1 MSVLYMPQYK
11 EVIPFLRRYGVKEY
25 PLSLLLRAAA
35 ADVAAQERQ
44 PGLLPFVLEQIRAW
58 VKECCNSTCGTTTGS
73 GFPNLSD
80 CEPWLPGVVGADVS
94 QLDDGRAHGRNGHRG
109 TNEEENTVPKT
120 QSREDIVAAVGEVS
134 REYSDT
140 SEWEDAARGWAE
152 FDKAQQHEHQQL
164 LANRGA
170 AVRAEGV
177 GTHQLQ
183 T

>member
-1 MSVLYMPQYK
+1 MPQYK

-58 VKECCNSTCGTTTGS
+58 VKECCSNMCVTNVGNGP
-73 GFPNLSD
+73 PNLRD

-94 QLDDGRAHGRNGHRG
+94 VLLNGKAHGINGLRG
-109 TNEEENTVPKT
+109 TNDEENTATASQP
-120 QSREDIVAAVGEVS
+120 RGDLVAAVGEVS

-140 SEWEDAARGWAE
+140 SEWEDAAKGWAD
-152 FDKAQQHEHQQL
+152 FDKAQQQHEQQQL
-164 LANRGA
+164 LANRE
-170 AVRAEGV
+170 AVV
-177 GTHQLQ
+177 
-183 T
+183 